1 MNSISLHSQRV
12 KRFSKLEFIAKQV
25 VEGFITGLHKS
36 PFHGFS
42 VEFAEHRLYNSGE
55 PTRHIDW
62 KLYARTEKLFVKRY
76 EEETNLRCQI
86 VIDASSSMYFPTKD
100 NDSHLDVNKIGFSTY
115 AAASLVHLLKKQRD
129 AFGLS
134 LFADNVEVHTDTKST
149 TTHSQL
155 VFGELHKL
163 LQPLPKDKAK
173 RSSGAQALHE
183 IADKLKRR
191 SLVILFSDMIEN
203 SEKSQ
208 DDLWNALQHLKHN
221 KHEVILFHVTDK
233 NKELDFD
240 FENRPYRFVDM
251 ETGEELKLNP
261 LEVREAYQ
269 KSMHKFEQDLKL
281 KCGQYS
287 IDLVQADISKGFDQV
302 LLPYLLKRKKL
313 Y

>member
-12 KRFSKLEFIAKQV
+12 KQFSKLELIAKQV

-42 VEFAEHRLYNSGE
+42 VEFAEHRLYNTGE
-55 PTRHIDW
+55 STRHIDW
-62 KLYARTEKLFVKRY
+62 KLYAKTEKLFVKRY

-86 VIDASSSMYFPTKD
+86 VIDTSSSMYYPIMD
-100 NDSHLDVNKIGFSTY
+100 NLNQENVNKIGFSTY
-115 AAASLVHLLKKQRD
+115 AAAALVHLLKKQRD
-129 AFGLS
+129 AFGVS
-134 LFADNVEVHTDTKST
+134 LFSDEVELHTETKST

-155 VFGELHKL
+155 VFTELDKL
-163 LQPLPKDKAK
+163 LKPLEKGVSK
-173 RSSGAQALHE
+173 RSSGAQTLHE
-183 IADKLKRR
+183 IAEKISRR

-203 SEKSQ
+203 SEKNQ

-221 KHEVILFHVTDK
+221 KHEVILFHVVDK
-233 NKELDFD
+233 KKEIEFD
-240 FENRPYRFVDM
+240 FENRPYRFVDL

-261 LEVREAYQ
+261 LEVREAYK
-269 KSMHKFEQDLKL
+269 KSMKTFEHDLKL
-281 KCGQYS
+281 KCGQYK
-287 IDLVQADISKGFDQV
+287 IDLVEVDISQGFDQV

>member
-42 VEFAEHRLYNSGE
+42 VEFAEHRLYNNGE
-55 PTRHIDW
+55 STRHIDW

-86 VIDASSSMYFPTKD
+86 VIDTSSSMYFPVKE

-134 LFADNVEVHTDTKST
+134 LFADNVEVHTDTRST

-155 VFGELHKL
+155 IFSELEKL
-163 LQPLPKDKAK
+163 LLPLAKDRTK

-203 SEKSQ
+203 SEKNQ

-233 NKELDFD
+233 KKELDFD
-240 FENRPYRFVDM
+240 FENRPYRFIDM

-269 KSMHKFEQDLKL
+269 KSMRKFEHDLKL

-287 IDLVQADISKGFDQV
+287 IDLVQADISNGFDQV

-313 Y
+313 F

>member
-12 KRFSKLEFIAKQV
+12 KQFSKLELLAKQV

-42 VEFAEHRLYNSGE
+42 VEFAEHRLYNTGE
-55 PTRHIDW
+55 STRHIDW

-86 VIDASSSMYFPTKD
+86 VIDASSSMYFPMKD
-100 NDSHLDVNKIGFSTY
+100 NDSELDVNKIGFSTY

-134 LFADNVEVHTDTKST
+134 LFSDEVEIHTDTKST
-149 TTHSQL
+149 TTHSKL
-155 VFGELHKL
+155 IFTELEKL
-163 LQPLPKDKAK
+163 LVPLADNKNK
-173 RSSGAQALHE
+173 RSSGARALHE
-183 IADKLKRR
+183 IAEKIKRR

-233 NKELDFD
+233 KKELDFE
-240 FENRPYRFVDM
+240 FENRPYRFIDM
-251 ETGEELKLNP
+251 ETGEEIKLNP
-261 LEVREAYQ
+261 LQVREAYQ
-269 KSMHKFEQDLKL
+269 RSMKKFEQDLKL

-287 IDLVQADISKGFDQV
+287 IDLVEADISKGFDQV
-302 LLPYLLKRKKL
+302 LLPYLLKRKKMF
-313 Y
+313 